1 MLKFLSNP
9 FAMHTE
15 SFGFMIKFEVS
26 IVIEKPV
33 EEVFGFIAKGE
44 NGSKWNS
51 AVKSV
56 RKISEGPVNVGTKY
70 SMIRQLP
77 SGSVENTY
85 EVVEYEENKK
95 LSIKIISGPTP
106 FLYRYNFKSSGKST
120 ELLLEAEA
128 EKEGLIEVL
137 GTKARIAPEFVLGG
151 FVKRG
156 VEENFQT
163 LKSVLESSIKTV

>member
-1 MLKFLSNP
+1 
-9 FAMHTE
+9 
-15 SFGFMIKFEVS
+15 MITFEVS
-26 IVIEKPV
+26 VVIEKPL
-33 EEVFGFIAKGE
+33 EQVFGFVAAGE
-44 NGSKWNS
+44 NGPKWNS

-70 SMIRQLP
+70 SIIRQLP
-77 SGSVENTY
+77 SGSAENTY

-106 FLYRYNFKSSGKST
+106 FLYRYSFTPSNKGT
-120 ELLLEAEA
+120 ELSLKAEA

-137 GTKARIAPEFVLGG
+137 GTKARVAPEFVLRG

-163 LKSVLESSIKTV
+163 LKSLLESS

>member
-1 MLKFLSNP
+1 
-9 FAMHTE
+9 
-15 SFGFMIKFEVS
+15 MIKFEVS
-26 IVIEKPV
+26 IAIEKPV
-33 EEVFGFIAKGE
+33 EEVFGFVAEGE

-77 SGSVENTY
+77 NASAENTY

-95 LSIKIISGPTP
+95 ISIKIISGPTP
-106 FLYRYNFKSSGKST
+106 FLYRYSFKPSDKGT
-120 ELLLEAEA
+120 ELSLEAEA

-163 LKSVLESSIKTV
+163 LKSLLESS

>member
-1 MLKFLSNP
+1 MLKFDV
-9 FAMHTE
+9 
-15 SFGFMIKFEVS
+15 G

-33 EEVFGFIAKGE
+33 EEVFRFVAKGE
-44 NGSKWNS
+44 NGSLWNS
-51 AVKSV
+51 AVREV

-70 SMIRQLP
+70 MMIRQLP
-77 SGSVENTY
+77 NGRVENIY

-106 FLYRYNFKSSGKST
+106 FLYRYSFKPKGQAT
-120 ELLLEAEA
+120 ELSLEAEA
-128 EKEGLIEVL
+128 EKEGLVEVL
-137 GTKARIAPEFVLGG
+137 GAKARIAPEFVLAG

-163 LKSVLESSIKTV
+163 LKSLLESRSYR

>member
-1 MLKFLSNP
+1 
-9 FAMHTE
+9 
-15 SFGFMIKFEVS
+15 MIRFDVS

-33 EEVFGFIAKGE
+33 EEVFRFVAEGE
-44 NGSKWNS
+44 NGSRWNS
-51 AVKSV
+51 AVKQV
-56 RKISEGPVNVGTKY
+56 KKISEGAVDVGTKY

-77 SGSVENTY
+77 SGTVENTY

-106 FLYRYNFKSSGKST
+106 FLYRYSFKPSNKDT
-120 ELLLEAEA
+120 ELSLEAEA

-137 GTKARIAPEFVLGG
+137 GTRARIAPEFVLAG

-156 VEENFQT
+156 V
-163 LKSVLESSIKTV
+163 